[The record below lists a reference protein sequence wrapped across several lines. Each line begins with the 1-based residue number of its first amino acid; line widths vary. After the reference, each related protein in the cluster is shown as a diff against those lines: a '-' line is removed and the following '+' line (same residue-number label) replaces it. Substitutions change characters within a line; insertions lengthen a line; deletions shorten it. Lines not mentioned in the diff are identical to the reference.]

1 VLQPDSAVLHR
12 IASLAFARCSEYTA
26 QDRLPDLVPA
36 SYLEGSSP
44 SAAARRRRRRRRRA
58 ARLTAALWLSR
69 AESATRCCTRE
80 RCGTRAHGPQK
91 APRDVPLLSP
101 LRWLQMSRDC
111 ARLGVR
117 HYLPISPDI
126 SAHLRTSPHIS
137 PGLGVRHILVLFL
150 QSAAYVDHAGGRH

>member
-1 VLQPDSAVLHR
+1 M
-12 IASLAFARCSEYTA
+12 
-26 QDRLPDLVPA
+26 
-36 SYLEGSSP
+36 
-44 SAAARRRRRRRRRA
+44 
-58 ARLTAALWLSR
+58 AALWLSR

-101 LRWLQMSRDC
+101 LRQLQMSRDC

-117 HYLPISPDI
+117 HYLPI
-126 SAHLRTSPHIS
+126 SPHIS

-150 QSAAYVDHAGGRH
+150 QSAAYVDHAGERHHWLIKTQY